1 MSIGTFG
8 TFTTARLGIYAAQK
22 GLSVVGNNIANINTT
37 GYTRQVLDQVSLS
50 VGGSDLYRSQFDA
63 KVGSG
68 ALVRNINQIRD
79 PYLDIRYRTE
89 MASVGAMDKKL
100 SGLNDIAAI
109 LDEIGKGENKGD
121 GLLYAQFQKLS
132 EALRALG
139 SSAGSQSND
148 TLAKSAAEA
157 LTTLFHT
164 YADKLETLQKNTET
178 AFKQDLA
185 KTNEILTNIRDLNDS
200 IRNSEIY
207 GDRALELRDER
218 NRLIDELSQ
227 YMKIDVVY
235 TEEDIGAGRLV
246 EKLTIRLAN
255 ANPDPDVQSDSSIL
269 VDGIFAA
276 QLEMPESFPQ
286 INPQYDPSKVDPN
299 DPDTEIFGFKYLND
313 AGAGTN
319 DEADAKQ
326 VPNDNYN
333 LSLTKLLDAKGRE
346 WISSSTVKKPI
357 VVAPGDEG
365 TPAKYAID
373 ITKTGVFA
381 AGDKITMGSQE
392 FIVGQ
397 GELSLDI
404 ANDSIK
410 LANFLATKINGRQN
424 KDYTVVA
431 NNGKLELT
439 AKNPGQ
445 VGSQGPDAPKDL
457 LEIKI
462 EMANR
467 TTPTLSFRNPTLTT
481 PGVDADPNAT
491 PPTNAIAAIY
501 TMALNSSKN
510 WQDGDTFEI
519 DGTTFTV
526 GAGAGQIPAADANDP
541 AKMALFLA
549 GNLNNNDYNIT
560 ANGSNLVFT
569 SKTPG
574 AAANNAPP
582 TKPAN
587 ATVTVP
593 ARTAPTVTFGKPT
606 ADPPG
611 TIPGTDANL
620 PTLTPPA
627 DTPEVTYTITQ
638 QRINGQWYEVTTAI
652 YHTQPVNLDDNDL
665 FGSLQ
670 SARELLTEAGEFS
683 SSGTIN
689 GVDESA
695 AVKRGIPYYRKSL
708 DLLARQFAQQYN
720 SLNNGH
726 LVDENGNY
734 LRETGKKDDKGNPI
748 YEKLPELTVTYYV
761 DKDGNYLG
769 TDPADAVADGKE
781 VSATLNKNMTDNETK
796 AFNEK
801 FPQGI
806 ADADGNTYTAD
817 SIQAYLDAN
826 GVKHSDG
833 GNLFSKQG
841 DTDDADGITAAN
853 ISISLGWSKGDTH
866 IVTSYMKPFGDVQ
879 NTTQSENVSHMIS
892 MIDKPLEYNPQD
904 LDPDAASTHLFKGS
918 FNDMMDNMC
927 SVLGNDRRSTNVM
940 LNTYYAAAVEL
951 DTGRDSVSGVD
962 LNDEAMNMMQYQ
974 KAYSAACRLM
984 TAIDEAL
991 DRLINNTGLAGR

>member
-22 GLSVVGNNIANINTT
+22 ALSVVGNNIANINTV
-37 GYTRQVLDQVSLS
+37 GYTRQVLDQVSLTT
-50 VGGSDLYRSQFDA
+50 GGSDLYRSQFDA
-63 KVGSG
+63 KVGTG
-68 ALVRNINQIRD
+68 TLVRNVNQIRD

-178 AFKQDLA
+178 GFKQDLA
-185 KTNEILTNIRDLNDS
+185 KTNEILVNIRDLNDS

-227 YMKIDVVY
+227 YMKIDVIY
-235 TEEDIGAGRLV
+235 TEEDIGAGKLV
-246 EKLTIRLAN
+246 EKLTIRLGN
-255 ANPDPDVQSDSSIL
+255 ANPDPSVESDSAIL
-269 VDGIFAA
+269 VDGIFAT
-276 QLEMPESFPQ
+276 QLEMPETFPQ
-286 INPQYDPSKVDPN
+286 INPQYDPSKVDAN
-299 DPDTEIFGFKYLND
+299 DPDTAIFGFKYLDENGD
-313 AGAGTN
+313 GTD
-319 DEADAKQ
+319 DEAAAKQ
-326 VPNDNYN
+326 VPNDNYS

-357 VVAPGDEG
+357 TPDVEG
-365 TPAKYAID
+365 TNAKY
-373 ITKTGVFA
+373 TSTFTLNGTFA
-381 AGDKITMGSQE
+381 AGDKIIMGSQE
-392 FIVGQ
+392 FYVGR
-397 GELSLDI
+397 DI
-404 ANDSIK
+404 SVADANDSTK
-410 LANFLATKINGRQN
+410 LVNFLAGKIDGRQN

-439 AKNPGQ
+439 AKNPGAI
-445 VGSQGPDAPKDL
+445 GSQGPNAPKNL
-457 LEIKI
+457 LAITV

-467 TTPTLSFRNPTLTT
+467 TTPTLSFGAVNQKTA
-481 PGVDADPNAT
+481 GADANGANA
-491 PPTNAIAAIY
+491 AVAAVY
-501 TMALNSSKN
+501 TMSCKSSTN
-510 WQDGDTFEI
+510 WQNGDTFTVG
-519 DGTTFTV
+519 GTTFTV
-526 GAGAGQIPAADANDP
+526 GDGADQISAANANKP
-541 AKMALFLA
+541 EEMAKFLA
-549 GNLNNNDYNIT
+549 GKLTDADYNIT
-560 ANGSNLVFT
+560 ADGSNLVFT
-569 SKTPG
+569 AKKPG
-574 AAANNAPP
+574 ALGSAGAPAAAPA
-582 TKPAN
+582 KPAN
-587 ATVTVP
+587 ATVTMP
-593 ARTAPTVTFGKPT
+593 NRTAPTVTFDTPQQADAGK
-606 ADPPG
+606 
-611 TIPGTDANL
+611 DATFPKPN
-620 PTLTPPA
+620 PPA
-627 DTPEVTYTITQ
+627 DTAEVKYTVTPQ
-638 QRINGQWYEVTTAI
+638 QINGKWYEVTTAI
-652 YHTQPVNLDDNDL
+652 YHTQPVTLDDNDL

-670 SARELLTEAGEFS
+670 STRELLTESGEFA

-689 GVDESA
+689 GMDESA
-695 AVKRGIPYYRKSL
+695 AIKRGIPYYRKSL
-708 DLLARQFAQQYN
+708 DLLARQFAKQYN

-734 LRETGKKDDKGNPI
+734 LQETGKKDDKGNPI
-748 YEKLPELTVTYYV
+748 YEKLPEFTIKYYV
-761 DKDGNYLG
+761 DADGNYLG
-769 TDPADAVADGKE
+769 VGADAAAKPGATEVA
-781 VSATLNKNMTDNETK
+781 ATLNKNMTDNETQ
-796 AFNEK
+796 AFADFLEANPET
-801 FPQGI
+801 
-806 ADADGNTYTAD
+806 DADGNATLDTL
-817 SIQAYLDAN
+817 QKYLDAK
-826 GVKHSDG
+826 GVKHEDS
-833 GNLFSKQG
+833 GNLFSHQG
-841 DTDDADGITAAN
+841 DTDDDSDITAAN
-853 ISISLGWSKGDTH
+853 ISVSLGWSKGDTH
-866 IVTSYMKPFGDVQ
+866 IVTSYMKPFGEVN

-892 MIDKPLEYNPQD
+892 MIDKPLEYNPKD

-940 LNTYYAAAVEL
+940 LNTYYASAVEL

-962 LNDEAMNMMQYQ
+962 LNDEAMNMIQYQ

>member
-8 TFTTARLGIYAAQK
+8 TFTTARLGIYAAQQ

-68 ALVRNINQIRD
+68 ALVRSINQIRD

-132 EALRALG
+132 EALRSLG

-178 AFKQDLA
+178 GFKQDLT
-185 KTNEILTNIRDLNDS
+185 KTNEILINIRDLNES

-227 YMKIDVVY
+227 YMKIDVTY
-235 TEEDIGAGRLV
+235 SEEDIGAGKMV
-246 EKLTIRLAN
+246 EKLTIRLGN
-255 ANPDPDVQSDSSIL
+255 ANPDPTVESDSAIL
-269 VDGIFAA
+269 VDGIYAT
-276 QLEMPESFPQ
+276 QLEMPESFPKL
-286 INPQYDPSKVDPN
+286 NPDFDSTKASNDTDNARYLDENGDP
-299 DPDTEIFGFKYLND
+299 TND
-313 AGAGTN
+313 ALKA
-319 DEADAKQ
+319 EQ
-326 VPNDNYN
+326 IPNDNYS

-346 WISSSTVKKPI
+346 WLNSSTVQKPI
-357 VVAPGDEG
+357 
-365 TPAKYAID
+365 TPAQAGTNAQYTID
-373 ITKTGVFA
+373 LTKTGSFV

-392 FIVGQ
+392 FIVGR

-404 ANDSIK
+404 ANDPAQ
-410 LANFLATKINGRQN
+410 LANFLAGKINGRQN
-424 KDYTVVA
+424 KDYTVTA
-431 NNGKLELT
+431 NNGKLELI
-439 AKNPGQ
+439 AKNPGA
-445 VGSQGPDAPKDL
+445 VGSQGPNAPKDL
-457 LEIKI
+457 LAVTV

-467 TTPTLSFRNPTLTT
+467 TTPTLSFRNPILTT
-481 PGVDADPNAT
+481 PGVNGDPTAT
-491 PPTNAIAAIY
+491 PPVAAVAAVY

-510 WQDGDTFEI
+510 WRDGDTFDI
-519 DGTTFTV
+519 GGQTFTV
-526 GAGAGQIPAADANDP
+526 GTGAGQISEADANDP
-541 AKMALFLA
+541 EKMAQFLA
-549 GNLNNNDYNIT
+549 GQLTDADYTIT

-569 SKTPG
+569 ANTAG
-574 AAANNAPP
+574 AAANDASPA
-582 TKPAN
+582 KPAN
-587 ATVTVP
+587 ATVTMP
-593 ARTAPTVTFGKPT
+593 ARTAPTVSFGAPQQ
-606 ADPPG
+606 
-611 TIPGTDANL
+611 TDAGSDATFN
-620 PTLTPPA
+620 PTTPPN
-627 DTPEVTYTITQ
+627 DTDETTYKVTQ
-638 QRINGQWYEVTTAI
+638 QQINGQWYEVTTAI
-652 YHTQPVNLDDNDL
+652 YHTQPINLDDNDL
-665 FGSLQ
+665 YGSLQ
-670 SARELLTEAGEFS
+670 ASRELLTEAGEFS
-683 SSGTIN
+683 SQDTIDN
-689 GVDESA
+689 VDESA
-695 AVKRGIPYYRKSL
+695 AIKRGIPYYRKSL

-734 LRETGKKDDKGNPI
+734 LQATGKKDDKGNPI
-748 YEKLPELTVTYYV
+748 YEKLPELTIKYYV
-761 DKDGNYLG
+761 DADGNYLG
-769 TDPADAVADGKE
+769 VDQTAAGANATE
-781 VSATLNKNMTDNETK
+781 VTATLNKNMTDNETK
-796 AFNEK
+796 AFNDQ
-801 FPQGI
+801 FPKGVT
-806 ADADGNTYTAD
+806 DADGNTYTAD
-817 SIQAYLDAN
+817 SIKNYLDQN
-826 GVKHSDG
+826 GVQPDDV
-833 GNLFSKQG
+833 GNLFSNQG
-841 DTDDADGITAAN
+841 DTNDASNITAAN
-853 ISISLGWSKGDTH
+853 ISVSLGWSKGDTH
-866 IVTSYMKPFGDVQ
+866 IVTSYMKPFGEVE

-940 LNTYYAAAVEL
+940 LNTYYASAVEL
-951 DTGRDSVSGVD
+951 DTGRDSISGVD
-962 LNDEAMNMMQYQ
+962 LNDEAMNMIQYQ

-984 TAIDEAL
+984 TAIDETL